1 MLSRLTYLAFWLLS
15 VFIFKVAAAPQPQA
29 QSPQEPRVNLPYGP
43 VVGKRDASLPVDS
56 FLGIPYAA
64 TPPKR
69 FTPPVDPAPWKE
81 PLKATEYKTTCPSL
95 YRGETNR
102 HQDNVTTTLY
112 NTPPLEDSEDCLYV
126 NVFAPA
132 GPGPPGGRAVAF
144 WIYGGNYEFGG
155 SQFHNYDGK
164 YLAAYEDLVM
174 VTFNYRT
181 SFLGFT
187 MSPDMPLEQQNLGY
201 LDMRKALDWVQKN
214 IMFFGGDPR
223 KVTIFGISSGAISV
237 KDLVAYPPEPIPFRA
252 AYFQSREPG
261 LFQPSDNW
269 ARLARELKCPDT
281 PRERLDC
288 MARQEYPHV
297 HAVMLQKSIRFAPVY
312 DSKTTAKSL
321 VWRVQHGKAANI
333 PILYSAMYNDAA
345 VFVLP
350 RSTYQPV
357 LDQDPKMTAEYAIRQ
372 QGGDPSKVPDFVKAY
387 NVAPRPDPDRTRASV
402 AKIYTDAQF
411 LCPAE
416 GLTRAVAA
424 TGQKAFRFVTNA
436 TFPNTQ
442 FIPYIGDAHH
452 TADTPQIWGTYPRE
466 GATEQQIKLSR
477 YMMRSF
483 ANFVKD
489 PQKGPGWSDVTSG
502 KVQLVGSNGGFGGY
516 PVEESEIDSRC
527 AIFRDAIAAVGG

>member
-1 MLSRLTYLAFWLLS
+1 M
-15 VFIFKVAAAPQPQA
+15 
-29 QSPQEPRVNLPYGP
+29 N
-43 VVGKRDASLPVDS
+43 S

-69 FTPPVDPAPWKE
+69 FTPPVDPPSWRE
-81 PLKATEYKTTCPSL
+81 PLKATDYKTTCPSL
-95 YRGETNR
+95 YRGKFFVPVLR
-102 HQDNVTTTLY
+102 SKFPRSLASDNVTTTLY
-112 NTPPLEDSEDCLYV
+112 NTPPLEDSEDCLYI

-132 GPGPPGGRAVAF
+132 SPVPPGGRAVAF

-155 SQFHNYDGK
+155 SQFHYYDGK

-187 MSPDMPLEQQNLGY
+187 MSPDIPLEEQNLGY

-237 KDLVAYPPEPIPFRA
+237 KDLVAYPPQPVPFRA

-261 LFQPSDNW
+261 QFQPSDSW
-269 ARLARELKCPDT
+269 ARLAKELKCPDT
-281 PRERLDC
+281 ARERLDC
-288 MARQEYPHV
+288 MARQDYSQV
-297 HAVMLQKSIRFAPVY
+297 FAVMLQKSIRFAPVY

-321 VWRVQHGKAANI
+321 VWRIQHGKAANI

-372 QGGDPSKVPDFVKAY
+372 QGGDPSKLPDFVKAY
-387 NVAPRPDPDRTRASV
+387 NVAPRPDPERTRASV

-411 LCPAE
+411 ICPAE

-442 FIPYIGDAHH
+442 YIPYIGDAHH
-452 TADTPQIWGTYPRE
+452 TADTPEIWGTYPRD

-483 ANFVKD
+483 ANFVKN
-489 PQKGPGWSDVTSG
+489 PQKGPGWPDVTSG
-502 KVQLVGSNGGFGGY
+502 KVQLLGSNGGFGGY